1 MAEKHRRTA
10 DLWSGLALTALGA
23 YIVSAAWQW
32 EYLGSDG
39 PGPGFFPMWYG
50 VAMVVL
56 SGFLVVSSALD
67 KTGTGESES
76 GIDWIRIRRALAA
89 WLAFAV
95 SVALFKLIGFVSS
108 FALLTFFI
116 VAVMYRRPVKVAAI
130 VAAATAAGF
139 YLVFS
144 VALGVALPVG
154 VLDF

>member
-1 MAEKHRRTA
+1 MGEKSRRAA

-23 YIVSAAWQW
+23 YIISQAWQW
-32 EYLGSDG
+32 DYLGPDG

-50 VAMVVL
+50 VAMVAL

-67 KTGTGESES
+67 KTGSGAS

-89 WLAFAV
+89 WLALAA
-95 SVALFKLIGFVSS
+95 SVALFRLIGFAGS

-116 VAVMYRRPVKVAAI
+116 VAVMYRRPVKIAAI
-130 VAAATAAGF
+130 VAVATAAGF
-139 YLVFS
+139 HLVFS

-154 VLDF
+154 VLGF

>member
-1 MAEKHRRTA
+1 MEEKHRRTA

-32 EYLGSDG
+32 EYLGADG

-50 VAMVVL
+50 VAMVAL
-56 SGFLVVSSALD
+56 SGFLVVSSALE
-67 KTGTGESES
+67 KKVAGES
-76 GIDWIRIRRALAA
+76 GVDWIRIRRALAA
-89 WLAFAV
+89 WIAFAA
-95 SVALFKLIGFVSS
+95 SVALFRLIGFASS

-116 VAVMYRRPVKVAAI
+116 VAVMYRRPVKTAAI

-154 VLDF
+154 VLGF